1 MNEIQLQS
9 LPLLLKDYKSL
20 DHIHFS
26 KNNCSVAV
34 HYCIYDKKKKTI
46 INIGTSRPCGNNYNR
61 SSIHA
66 EELAVQ
72 YMKNL
77 PKINRYEIYIFRYSK
92 EGFFYDEFTAIEN
105 VHQDLKLNYKSGNW
119 GKDIGLAASKDFYL
133 YMKIFLTLIMIF
145 IQLM

>member
-9 LPLLLKDYKSL
+9 PPLLLKDYKSL
-20 DHIHFS
+20 DLIHFS
-26 KNNCSVAV
+26 KINCSVAV

-61 SSIHA
+61 ASIHA

-92 EGFFYDEFTAIEN
+92 DGFLKPTFCCHRCSIIITKNNLQDKVFTFDHSFNKISAMGSPYIPLAYKLK
-105 VHQDLKLNYKSGNW
+105 HDL
-119 GKDIGLAASKDFYL
+119 
-133 YMKIFLTLIMIF
+133 
-145 IQLM
+145 Q

>member
-92 EGFFYDEFTAIEN
+92 DGFLKPISCCHRCSIIITKNNLQDKVFTFDHSFNKISAMGSPYIPLAYK
-105 VHQDLKLNYKSGNW
+105 LKHG
-119 GKDIGLAASKDFYL
+119 
-133 YMKIFLTLIMIF
+133 
-145 IQLM
+145 IQ

>member
-26 KNNCSVAV
+26 KHNCSVAV

-46 INIGTSRPCGNNYNR
+46 INIGTSRPCGDNYNR

-66 EELAVQ
+66 EELAIQ

-77 PKINRYEIYIFRYSK
+77 TKINRYEIYIFRYSK
-92 EGFFYDEFTAIEN
+92 DGFLKPVSCCHRCSIIITKNNLQDKVFTFDHSFNKISAMGSPYIPLAYK
-105 VHQDLKLNYKSGNW
+105 LKHG
-119 GKDIGLAASKDFYL
+119 
-133 YMKIFLTLIMIF
+133 
-145 IQLM
+145 IQ